1 MAPPACS
8 SKAIALVQSLA
19 LPPRRLMVCQGAGGR
34 GNGWEL
40 YKAAISVCLFLLS
53 IASASFVGR
62 GNGGAL
68 TWKADGT
75 DVSPVCA
82 LPSARNPQTLRIGAM
97 RVYVDG
103 STPSSACW

>member
-1 MAPPACS
+1 
-8 SKAIALVQSLA
+8 
-19 LPPRRLMVCQGAGGR
+19 MVCQGAGGR

-82 LPSARNPQTLRIGAM
+82 LPSARNPQTLRINAM

>member
-19 LPPRRLMVCQGAGGR
+19 LPPRHLMVCQGVERMDGSCI
-34 GNGWEL
+34 
-40 YKAAISVCLFLLS
+40 KAAIFVCLFLLS

-62 GNGGAL
+62 GNVGAL

-82 LPSARNPQTLRIGAM
+82 LPATLR
-97 RVYVDG
+97 
-103 STPSSACW
+103 P